1 MKRIKVG
8 GLMQSEG
15 RALVRVL
22 SVPDRP
28 GVASAILAELSHY
41 GINVE
46 FLVEGADIEGCGNFT
61 FCIDQ
66 KDLGTALGALA
77 QVKGR
82 IEAKGITYSPDVV
95 ILSIF
100 GPHLREKP
108 QVPGAMFSAL
118 ASSGIN
124 IMAISTSISTVSC
137 VIEGERLEEAVRAL
151 QEAFEIPYHQVRK
164 RPKDY

>member
-8 GLMQSEG
+8 GLMQSDG

-28 GVASAILAELSHY
+28 GIAGAILSELGQY
-41 GINVE
+41 GINIE
-46 FLVEGADIEGCGNFT
+46 FLVEGTDMEGCGNFT

-66 KDLGTALGALA
+66 KDLGTALGVLA
-77 QVKGR
+77 GVKGR
-82 IEAKGITYSPDVV
+82 VEAKGITYTPDVA

-108 QVPGAMFSAL
+108 QVPGLMFNAL
-118 ASSGIN
+118 ASCGIN
-124 IMAISTSISTVSC
+124 VMAISTSISTVSC
-137 VIEGERLEEAVRAL
+137 VIEGIHLEEAIRAL
-151 QEAFEIPYHQVRK
+151 QEAFEIPYHQVRR
-164 RPKDY
+164 RPRDY